1 MKILDKKSVAI
12 PPAPDL
18 YSKQYAIIL
27 IIVFICGLV
36 SLGLLCVSIL
46 NDKKEMR
53 TFHAAFIGRK
63 MLVEEGKLEYRES
76 LQEVERYRELPT
88 SPVTNSLPGQP
99 GAASSNMNLS
109 KLKSNS
115 NNLHFY
121 GYVEDQPPEWAKL
134 DYSLEVEI
142 I

>member
-1 MKILDKKSVAI
+1 M
-12 PPAPDL
+12 
-18 YSKQYAIIL
+18 
-27 IIVFICGLV
+27 
-36 SLGLLCVSIL
+36 
-46 NDKKEMR
+46 
-53 TFHAAFIGRK
+53 
-63 MLVEEGKLEYRES
+63 VEEGKLEYRES
-76 LQEVERYRELPT
+76 LQELERYRELPT
-88 SPVTNSLPGQP
+88 SPATNSLPGQP